1 MIKKI
6 GTHILVMIL
15 LNAKSSSLEILRKGL
30 KCKMMIKMDEMY
42 FKMSKF
48 E

>member
-1 MIKKI
+1 
-6 GTHILVMIL
+6 MIL
-15 LNAKSSSLEILRKGL
+15 LNAKSSSLEILRNGL
-30 KCKMMIKMDEMY
+30 KCKIMIKIDETY